1 MVLWWTCNQR
11 YSAVRTRAICKHG
24 KTALQTIVI
33 IEAYANI
40 FLVQWFLQFRYFHF
54 QLELAKSAIC
64 LGTATGSL
72 WSYSKFTVRNIWG
85 LLRRQ
90 CAQYHTY
97 SQGQIFIL
105 GGKTA
110 VMNATDDDS
119 WIIYPADFASVL
131 GKCLLSIIVTNL
143 LGMFQLIKTSL

>member
-1 MVLWWTCNQR
+1 M
-11 YSAVRTRAICKHG
+11 I
-24 KTALQTIVI
+24 
-33 IEAYANI
+33 
-40 FLVQWFLQFRYFHF
+40 
-54 QLELAKSAIC
+54 
-64 LGTATGSL
+64 
-72 WSYSKFTVRNIWG
+72 FTVSILPLSIGIGQKCDMPGDSDRLVMVIQQIYCKEY
-85 LLRRQ
+85 LRLERRQ